1 MLLERNFQNLLR
13 TRLQLFIIMMLT
25 LFILRIIMLMPRIFK
40 ILMFMPLVQKHLIVD
55 IMTRMLNLFKSLRRK
70 LRLHQLDL
78 IYLYILL
85 MHPMF

>member
-1 MLLERNFQNLLR
+1 MLLERNFQNVLR
-13 TRLQLFIIMMLT
+13 TRLQLFIIMMPT

-55 IMTRMLNLFKSLRRK
+55 IMTHMLNLLKSLRRK